1 MDGPEVIMDA
11 EEYLQPAKTQLS
23 GGGGGG
29 QSGQH
34 QLPNTVS
41 ASTVTGETT
50 LPPLTPSY
58 HAMMMNHPNN
68 PSSSSSTAGGSVIY
82 GAEGFSSTS
91 ASGAVSALAHH
102 MQMHGYSARDSSGGV
117 ASLRYCSDPLQLIGK
132 GKIQFNFF
140 NLNSIKKIEFFIFFF
155 QNRT

>member
-11 EEYLQPAKTQLS
+11 EEYLQPAKTQ
-23 GGGGGG
+23 G
-29 QSGQH
+29 

-58 HAMMMNHPNN
+58 GVGGSISMMMD
-68 PSSSSSTAGGSVIY
+68 PSHHQPGRSTAGSVY

-102 MQMHGYSARDSSGGV
+102 MQMHGYSRDSE
-117 ASLRYCSDPLQLIGK
+117 IG
-132 GKIQFNFF
+132 
-140 NLNSIKKIEFFIFFF
+140 
-155 QNRT
+155 RAHV